1 MYLNHFGLKQLP
13 FGITPDPVFFF
24 SGNQRGEILEAL
36 IYAVEHGDGIIKVT
50 GEVGSGKTTLC
61 RMLEN
66 RLADQVEVIYLVNPT
81 LTREQ
86 VIYTIAGELELP
98 TGGKRPDEVLR
109 MLNAELISKHISGK
123 QVVLLIEEAQAMS
136 LETLEEIR
144 LLSNLET
151 SHHKLLQIVM
161 FGQPEL
167 DANLSLPQ
175 MRQLKERISNGF
187 TVPPMTPTNV
197 PEYLRFRLR
206 MAGYHGPDIFTPGAA
221 KLISRAS
228 RGILRRIS
236 ILADK
241 SLLAAFAANA
251 GSITE
256 QHVKAAIAD
265 SEFHRPAL
273 LTFDYRHGLALLGLI
288 CLGGALLFW
297 SGIVTGLRPR
307 VVAAPVASAL
317 PAPAPAPAPVTVAAT
332 VAVTAPAVKPASP
345 VTVAPASTAVTA
357 PAKPETAAV
366 VRTETPLLV
375 PVQQRLAQTEV
386 WLNDLTSDQ
395 FSIQIALVTT
405 ADQNDIVR
413 YLNRMEAQTGLQD
426 VHVYRAQKNANA
438 YYGILYGNFPNK
450 TDALTTI
457 NQLTSKWGYKPQL
470 RTIAGIKKEKDNI

>member
-1 MYLNHFGLKQLP
+1 MYLTHFGLKQLP
-13 FGITPDPVFFF
+13 FGITPDPAFFF

-61 RMLEN
+61 RMLEKK
-66 RLADQVEVIYLVNPT
+66 LADQVEVLYLVNPT

-86 VIYTIAGELELP
+86 VIYTIAGELELQID
-98 TGGKRPDEVLR
+98 GKRPDEVLR

-136 LETLEEIR
+136 LDTLEEIR

-167 DANLSLPQ
+167 DASLNLPQ

-241 SLLAAFAANA
+241 ALLAAFAANA
-251 GSITE
+251 GAITE
-256 QHVKAAIAD
+256 VHVRAAIAD
-265 SEFHRPAL
+265 SEFNRSPL
-273 LTFDYRHGLALLGLI
+273 PWLDYRHGLVLIGLTGLI
-288 CLGGALLFW
+288 GLVTTGLFW
-297 SGIVTGLRPR
+297 SGIL
-307 VVAAPVASAL
+307 AARHPEARAAVGPAPTVKTAS
-317 PAPAPAPAPVTVAAT
+317 APAPAFV
-332 VAVTAPAVKPASP
+332 PAS
-345 VTVAPASTAVTA
+345 APASA
-357 PAKPETAAV
+357 PAKINPVVTTPARPEPVPAQRADTATV
-366 VRTETPLLV
+366 VAIG
-375 PVQQRLAQTEV
+375 QRLLQTDA
-386 WLNDLTSDQ
+386 WLAERSPDQ
-395 FSIQIALVTT
+395 FSIQIALVAS
-405 ADQNDIVR
+405 ADQNEIAH
-413 YLNRMEAQTGLQD
+413 YLNHMEAQTGLD
-426 VHVYRAQKNANA
+426 LVHVYRAQKNAIP
-438 YYGILYGNFPNK
+438 YFGILYGQYPNK
-450 TDALTTI
+450 TDAILTI
-457 NQLTSKWGYKPQL
+457 NELTAKWGYKPQL
-470 RTIAGIKKEKDNI
+470 RTIAGIKKEKERS